1 MLMYNGDNMALLKSV
16 GDFFALDIGTNAVR
30 VVQLADN
37 GQGNWTLLHYG
48 YAPVDLKTT
57 SANSKESERRLG
69 EIIMTAVGQSGIKT
83 KNVAIGLPSQKTF
96 TTVIDVPMMSDS
108 ELKST
113 IKYQIDQYIPM
124 AIDEAKVDWVLL
136 GQSAHNPQQQEV
148 LLASTANSYAEERL
162 EFIEGL
168 GLNVI
173 AAEPDPIAMIR
184 ALLPAGI
191 QDARLIIDVGELSTN
206 LVVTFG
212 DSPRLV
218 RTIPTGLYSLVKAAV
233 QNLNVQEDQA
243 RQFIV
248 KFGLAPDRLEGQVY
262 HAVENVLEGFA
273 AELTKSIKFF
283 QTRYPNAPV
292 GGILLSGY
300 ASVIPKF
307 GDYVTAKTGVGSIQ
321 ANPWQKVRVSEGDQQ
336 QLSAIATEFATAV
349 GLAQR
354 GNKS

>member
-1 MLMYNGDNMALLKSV
+1 MALLKGV

-30 VVQLADN
+30 VVQLANN
-37 GQGNWTLLHYG
+37 GQDNWTLVHYG

-96 TTVIDVPMMSDS
+96 TTVIDVPTMSEA
-108 ELKST
+108 ELRST

-162 EFIEGL
+162 EFVEGL

-184 ALLPAGI
+184 SLLPAGI

-206 LVVTFG
+206 LVITYG

-243 RQFIV
+243 RQFII

-283 QTRYPNAPV
+283 QTRYPNTPV

-300 ASVIPKF
+300 GSVIPKF
-307 GDYVTAKTGVGSIQ
+307 GEYVTAKTGVTSAQ
-321 ANPWQKVRVSEGDQQ
+321 ANPWQKVRVQQSDQQ
-336 QLSAIATEFATAV
+336 QLAAIATEFATAV

-354 GNKS
+354 SNKK

>member
-1 MLMYNGDNMALLKSV
+1 MENNMALLKGV

-30 VVQLADN
+30 VVQLASS
-37 GQGNWTLLHYG
+37 GQDNWTLLHYG

-69 EIIMTAVGQSGIKT
+69 EVIMTAVGQSGIKT

-96 TTVIDVPMMSDS
+96 TTVIDVPMMAES

-206 LVVTFG
+206 LVVTYG

-218 RTIPTGLYSLVKAAV
+218 RTIPTGLHSLVKAAV

-283 QTRYPNAPV
+283 QTRYPNTPV

-307 GDYVTAKTGVGSIQ
+307 GEYVTAKTGVNSTQ
-321 ANPWQKVRVSEGDQQ
+321 ANPWQKVSVSQGDQQ
-336 QLSAIATEFATAV
+336 QLAAIATEFATAV

-354 GNKS
+354 SNKK